1 MNTILHTADSR
12 GHANHGWL
20 NSYHTFSFARYYNPE
35 RMHFGA
41 LRVLNDDTVAPGM
54 GFGQHPHDN
63 MEIVSIPLSG
73 QLKHRDTTGT
83 EAIIRTGDV
92 QIMSAGSG
100 LEHSEMNGSRTE
112 EVKFLQIWV
121 FPKLNNI
128 QPRYEQKYFDPA
140 KRINSLQVVVSPEK
154 NTDSIWINQDA
165 WFSLAAPEKGKKIDY
180 TLHQQGNGVY
190 LFMLDGKASVN
201 GQLLDA
207 RDGLGISETDA
218 FTIEVL
224 EDADILLMEIP
235 MLG

>member
-1 MNTILHTADSR
+1 MHTILHTADSR

-20 NSYHTFSFARYYNPE
+20 NSFHTFSFAGYYNPQ

-63 MEIVSIPLSG
+63 MEIVSIPLAG

-83 EAIIRTGDV
+83 EAIIRTGDI

-100 LEHSEMNGSRTE
+100 LEHSEMNGSGTE
-112 EVKFLQIWV
+112 AVKFLQIWV
-121 FPKLNNI
+121 FPKLRNI
-128 QPRYEQKYFDPA
+128 SPRYDQKYFDPA
-140 KRINSLQVVVSPEK
+140 KRKNSLQVVISPEK
-154 NTDSIWINQDA
+154 NADSIWINQDA
-165 WFSLAAPEKGKKIDY
+165 WFSLTAPEKGKTIDY
-180 TLHQQGNGVY
+180 TLHQEGNGVY

-201 GQLLDA
+201 GQSLQA
-207 RDGLGISETDA
+207 RDGLGISGTEA
-218 FTIEVL
+218 FTIEAL

>member
-1 MNTILHTADSR
+1 
-12 GHANHGWL
+12 
-20 NSYHTFSFARYYNPE
+20 
-35 RMHFGA
+35 
-41 LRVLNDDTVAPGM
+41 LRVLNDDTVASGM

-121 FPKLNNI
+121 FPKLQNI

-140 KRINSLQVVVSPEK
+140 NRKNSLQVVVSPEK
-154 NTDSIWINQDA
+154 NADSIWINQDA
-165 WFSLAAPEKGKKIDY
+165 WFSLGAPEKGKKIDY
-180 TLHQQGNGVY
+180 TLHQEGNGVY

-201 GQLLDA
+201 GQVLQA
-207 RDGLGISETDA
+207 RDGLGIAGTDA
-218 FTIEVL
+218 FTIEAL
-224 EDADILLMEIP
+224 EDTEILLMEIP